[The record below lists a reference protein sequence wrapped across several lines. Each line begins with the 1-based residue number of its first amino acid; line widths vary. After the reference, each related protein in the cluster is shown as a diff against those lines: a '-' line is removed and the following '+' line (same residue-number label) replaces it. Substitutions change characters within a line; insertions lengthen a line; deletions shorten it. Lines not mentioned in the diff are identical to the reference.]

1 MNRDFRFTPTKKME
15 NILPLD
21 WCYWLGDTPK
31 DYILTEWLLDSLPT
45 LYQQDEKIYQY
56 NQYKQSWSKKSC
68 TVFNAI
74 WWLSDLFNYEF
85 DIEEIKERDE
95 ESYNHWR
102 RKDEGWRVQLAI
114 DLYCDMWNKIHSDLW
129 KVAYYSI
136 DLNDNELVKKV
147 LDKRYTICTWYNG
160 NAKFNNDKNADWVLN
175 GTQFWTSTYWHAVNV
190 IRWINT
196 PARVKDNY
204 YWTNKYNIYDIE
216 HNFSEIDCFFARWF
230 VFTKVKENNLER
242 VKELNEMNTMLVNMI
257 ENNSKMRHLTND
269 ESYKKELN
277 IMNNANRQK
286 QKDIEQQLI
295 LLS

>member
-1 MNRDFRFTPTKKME
+1 MNRDFRFKPAKKME

-31 DYILTEWLLDSLPT
+31 DYILTEWLLDALPT

-74 WWLSDLFNYEF
+74 WWLSDLFNYPF
-85 DIEEIKERDE
+85 DIWEIKERDE

-102 RKDEGWRVQLAI
+102 RQNEGWRVQLAI
-114 DLYCDMWNKIHSDLW
+114 DLYCDMWNKVHSDLW

-136 DLNDNELVKKV
+136 DLHDNALVKKI

-160 NAKFNNDKNADWVLN
+160 NAKYNNDKNDNWVLN
-175 GTQFWTSTYWHAVNV
+175 GTKFWASTYGHAVNV

-204 YWTNKYNIYDIE
+204 FETNKYNIYDIE
-216 HNFSEIDCFFARWF
+216 HNFSEIDCFFLRGF
-230 VFTKVKENNLER
+230 VFTKVKEDNLER
-242 VKELNEMNTMLVNMI
+242 LKELNEMNTMLVNMI

-269 ESYKKELN
+269 EKYRKELN

-286 QKDIEQQLI
+286 QKDVEQQLI